1 MHTTVQK
8 RGCDFLARE
17 SLFGGFLLLLLLFSL
32 NLTPVGDKHLFLVN
46 GEVGS

>member
-17 SLFGGFLLLLLLFSL
+17 SLFGGFFFFFFSL